1 MTYCLA
7 IAVNQGLVFASDSRT
22 NAGADQV
29 STYSKMNVFGRDG
42 DRQIVLLSAGN
53 LATTQAVI
61 ARVERDIR
69 EGEETTLMTVANME
83 AAAEYIGEVLQTQDE
98 RHGAAVSAA
107 GINADATF
115 IIGGQIGNRRT
126 RLYLVYPQGNFI
138 TTSKETPF
146 LQVGE
151 TKYGKAI
158 LDRVIHQSTS
168 LDEAAL
174 CALVSMDSTMRSN
187 ATVGPPIELL
197 SYEHDSL
204 RIDHYLRLE
213 ETDDYLIKIKRAW
226 NDSLLA
232 AFKTLPGFTWS
243 DLTAKSGP
251 E

>member
-7 IAVNQGLVFASDSRT
+7 ISVNKGLVFASDSRT

-29 STYSKMNVFGRDG
+29 STYSKMHVFGSDG

-69 EGEETTLMTVANME
+69 DGADSHLMSVANLE
-83 AAAEYIGEVLQTQDE
+83 SAAQYVGQILQAQEE

-107 GINADATF
+107 GINAEATF
-115 IIGGQIGNRRT
+115 IIGGQINGAQT
-126 RLYLVYPQGNFI
+126 RLYLVYPQGNYI

-146 LQVGE
+146 LQLGE
-151 TKYGKAI
+151 VKYGKAI
-158 LDRVIHQSTS
+158 LDRVVHSPTS

-174 CALVSMDSTMRSN
+174 CALVSMDSTIRSN

-197 SYEHDSL
+197 SYENDSL

-213 ETDDYLIKIKRAW
+213 ESDDYLLEIKRAW
-226 NDSLLA
+226 NDYLLA
-232 AFKTLPGFTWS
+232 AFKTLPGIKWG
-243 DLTAKSGP
+243 DLKNK
-251 E
+251 

>member
-7 IAVNQGLVFASDSRT
+7 ISVNKGLVFASDSRT

-29 STYSKMNVFGRDG
+29 STYSKMHVFGSDG

-69 EGEETTLMTVANME
+69 DGADSHLMSVANLE
-83 AAAEYIGEVLQTQDE
+83 SAAQYVGQILQAQEE

-107 GINADATF
+107 GINAEATF
-115 IIGGQIGNRRT
+115 IIGGQINGART
-126 RLYLVYPQGNFI
+126 RLYLVYPQGNYI

-146 LQVGE
+146 LQLGE
-151 TKYGKAI
+151 VKYGKAI
-158 LDRVIHQSTS
+158 LDRVVHSPTS

-174 CALVSMDSTMRSN
+174 CALVSMDSTIRSN

-197 SYEHDSL
+197 SYENDSL

-213 ETDDYLIKIKRAW
+213 ESDDYLLEIKRAW
-226 NDSLLA
+226 NDYLLA
-232 AFKTLPGFTWS
+232 AFKTLPGIKWG
-243 DLTAKSGP
+243 DLKNK
-251 E
+251 

>member
-22 NAGADQV
+22 NAGVDQV

-61 ARVERDIR
+61 ARLARDIR
-69 EGEETTLMTVANME
+69 DGKETTLMTVANME
-83 AAAEYIGEVLQTQDE
+83 AAAEYIGEVLQNQDE
-98 RHGAAVSAA
+98 RHGAAVTAA

-115 IIGGQIGNRRT
+115 IIGGQIGDRRT

-197 SYEHDSL
+197 SYANNSL

-213 ETDDYLIKIKRAW
+213 ETDEYLIKIKRAW
-226 NDSLLA
+226 NDYLLA
-232 AFKTLPGFTWS
+232 AFKTLPGVTWS
-243 DLTAKSGP
+243 DLTDKMNP

>member
-7 IAVNQGLVFASDSRT
+7 ISVNKGLVFASDSRT

-29 STYSKMNVFGRDG
+29 STYGKMHVFGSDG

-61 ARVERDIR
+61 ARIERDIR
-69 EGEETTLMTVANME
+69 DGADSHLMSVANLE
-83 AAAEYIGEVLQTQDE
+83 SAAQYVGQILQAQEE

-107 GINADATF
+107 GINAEATF
-115 IIGGQIGNRRT
+115 IIGGQIKGART
-126 RLYLVYPQGNFI
+126 RLYLVYPQGNYI

-146 LQVGE
+146 LQLGE
-151 TKYGKAI
+151 VKYGKAI
-158 LDRVIHQSTS
+158 LDRVVHSPTS

-174 CALVSMDSTMRSN
+174 CALVSMDSTIRSN

-197 SYEHDSL
+197 SYENDSL

-213 ETDDYLIKIKRAW
+213 ESDDYLLEIKRAW
-226 NDSLLA
+226 NDYLLA
-232 AFKTLPGFTWS
+232 AFKTLPGIKWG
-243 DLTAKSGP
+243 DLKNK
-251 E
+251 